1 MTLRRALRSTLT
13 LTTKR
18 GYAWP
23 LAPVSESPGTDGPD
37 GCTQPLLRL
46 LLSMFKVLLRR
57 PATISARSRLM
68 SSVKLTNRPHDW
80 KAAAPESPAIT
91 FGSQRNLPKLPVPE
105 LNQTLARL
113 KETLKP
119 IAWSD
124 HEYSTVEK
132 KIDDFALNKGPEL
145 HERLLMRYGQTPHW
159 LEQWWDDV
167 AYLGYRDSVIH
178 IPVLILTPVTE

>member
-1 MTLRRALRSTLT
+1 MLQ
-13 LTTKR
+13 
-18 GYAWP
+18 
-23 LAPVSESPGTDGPD
+23 V
-37 GCTQPLLRL
+37 
-46 LLSMFKVLLRR
+46 FLRR

-68 SSVKLTNRPHDW
+68 SSVKSANRPHNW
-80 KAAAPESPAIT
+80 KAATPEST

-105 LNQTLARL
+105 LNQTLVRL

-145 HERLLMRYGQTPHW
+145 HKRLLMRYEQTPHW
-159 LEQWWDDV
+159 LEQWWDDA

-178 IPVLILTPVTE
+178 IPVLIPTQ